1 MNGDMAILFLMSS
14 VFLILGMGL
23 FTLGA
28 DIAMVP
34 MGEAVGSAISK
45 SKKIWLII
53 VAAFLMGLA
62 ITVAEP
68 DLTVLAQQVPMV
80 PNRILIYTIGFGVGF
95 FLVVALLR
103 IVLGLSLRLL
113 LAISYLILGVLAFFI
128 PSDVLSVAFDSG
140 GVTTGPVTVPFMIA
154 LGIGVASVRTGP
166 NAENDSFGIVALC
179 SVGPIIAVLFL
190 GLFFDM
196 SSSGYTFSVTEINGV
211 ASVFRIYGEG
221 MLHQAKNVAL
231 ALSPI
236 VVISIV
242 FQIFLLK
249 LPKIKMKRIGFGL
262 IYTYLGLVLF
272 LTSVNVGFLPV
283 GNFLGGA
290 LASLDAAW
298 KLLLPAMVMGFFVVA
313 AEPAIHV
320 LKKQVEE
327 ITVGAIPQKA
337 LLLSLSIGVSISL
350 GLAMVRVLTGLPI
363 WYILI
368 PGYGL
373 ALLLTLFVPKIFT
386 AIAFDSGGVA
396 SGPMTA
402 TFLLPFSI
410 GACAAVGGNIITDAF
425 GLVAMVALT
434 PLITVQLLGLIY
446 VLKTRRDQKAEMR
459 MMFDGEIIEFEIQDN
474 VIEVENNES
483 EVEDNEIEVEENQAE
498 TGSVIR
504 HE

>member
-1 MNGDMAILFLMSS
+1 MFLVSS
-14 VFLILGMGL
+14 LFLILGMGL

-28 DIAMVP
+28 DVAMVP
-34 MGEAVGSAISK
+34 MGEAVGGALSK
-45 SKKIWLII
+45 AKKIWLLV

-62 ITVAEP
+62 ITIAEP
-68 DLTVLAQQVPMV
+68 DLTVLAQQVPTV

-95 FLVVALLR
+95 FLVIALLR
-103 IVLGLSLRLL
+103 IVLGLSLRMLL
-113 LAISYLILGVLAFFI
+113 VISYLILGVLAVFI
-128 PSDVLSVAFDSG
+128 PTDVLSVAFDSG

-179 SVGPIIAVLFL
+179 SIGPIIAVLFL

-196 SSSGYTFSVTEINGV
+196 SSTAYTFTVSEINGL
-211 ASVFRIYGEG
+211 ASVFLLYGEG
-221 MLHQAKNVAL
+221 LLHQAKNVAL

-236 VVISIV
+236 VAISVV

-249 LPKIKMKRIGFGL
+249 LPKIKVQRIGFGL

-283 GNFLGGA
+283 GNFLGGE
-290 LASLDAAW
+290 LAGLGSAW

-337 LLLSLSIGVSISL
+337 LLLSLSIGVSVSL
-350 GLAMVRVLTGLPI
+350 GLAMLRVLTGLPI

-368 PGYGL
+368 PGYGF

-446 VLKTRRDQKAEMR
+446 VIKTRDRKKVKAPAV
-459 MMFDGEIIEFEIQDN
+459 FDGEIIEFAFEYH
-474 VIEVENNES
+474 
-483 EVEDNEIEVEENQAE
+483 EIEREDMETEAEEDQGE
-498 TGSVIR
+498 LGSVIY

>member
-1 MNGDMAILFLMSS
+1 MIPIVFIVLFLHFTVTPMENGMTILFLTSS
-14 VFLILGMGL
+14 MFLILGMGL

-34 MGEAVGSAISK
+34 MGEAVGGAISK

-68 DLTVLAQQVPMV
+68 DLTILAQQVPMV
-80 PNRILIYTIGFGVGF
+80 PNRTLIYAVGFGVGF

-128 PSDVLSVAFDSG
+128 PSEVLSVAFDSG

-154 LGIGVASVRTGP
+154 LGVGVASVRTGP

-196 SSSGYTFSVTEINGV
+196 SSSGDTFMVTEINGA
-211 ASVFRIYGEG
+211 ASIFRIYGEG
-221 MLHQAKNVAL
+221 LLHQAKNVAL

-236 VVISIV
+236 VVISMV

-283 GNFLGGA
+283 GNFLGNA

-327 ITVGAIPQKA
+327 ITVGAISQKA

-350 GLAMVRVLTGLPI
+350 GLAMVRVLTGLPV

-410 GACAAVGGNIITDAF
+410 GACAALGGNIITDAF

-434 PLITVQLLGLIY
+434 PLITVQVLGLIY
-446 VLKTRRDQKAEMR
+446 VLKTRPHKNEETAML
-459 MMFDGEIIEFEIQDN
+459 FDGEIIEFE
-474 VIEVENNES
+474 
-483 EVEDNEIEVEENQAE
+483 VEDNRSEQSE
-498 TGSVIR
+498 TGSVIC